1 MLLVS
6 VAVSALL
13 GGCGGSKSVLLP
25 GRLPDGTVRLPNG
38 WMLSP
43 AGTEIDSLDELP
55 LGMDISP
62 DEKYVITTNNGN
74 GRQSISIVD
83 AQAHKVVQTIPL
95 KKSWLGIKFFADG
108 RRFLVSGGYDNRI
121 WIYDF
126 ADGAATLA
134 DSIVLGEPYDA
145 RHQERNLA
153 VAGFDVDTQHERLFV
168 ACRESNYLFVVDIK
182 SRAIIKRIDLEYPA
196 YTCLVSKKQ
205 EYIYV
210 SIWGR
215 SSVAF
220 VDGKRLELVK
230 IVRVGDHPNDMVE
243 SPDGKRLFVANANF
257 NTVAVID
264 IEKQKVTEEISTALY
279 PNAPPGSTPNA
290 VTINSDGTRLFV
302 ANADNNYVAVFN
314 ILEEGGSKS
323 LGFIP
328 VGWYPTC
335 VRILNKTNQIVVANG
350 KGGSS
355 RANPNRESIRSLFKG
370 TLSLIDIPGAKQLAA
385 YSQQV
390 YRNSPYDDAK
400 KDAPGWTEENP
411 IPLKVGEKSPIR
423 YVFYIIKEN
432 RTYDQVFGDMKEGNG
447 DPELCLFDEKIT
459 PNHHALAREFVLL
472 DNFYHNAEVS
482 ADGHNWSMGAYATD
496 YVEKTWPTQ
505 YSGRGGDYVYE
516 GGKAIV
522 YPSEGYIWDLC
533 KRGGVTYRSYGEFVQ
548 GGNTPD
554 EPSTALV
561 ETLKGH
567 IDERYRGWDLDYS
580 DVDRAKEW
588 IREFDEFERNGST
601 DLNMNGNL
609 PQLEIIKLPN
619 DHTWGT
625 HKGKLTPKAYVA
637 QNDLA
642 LGMVVERI
650 TRSKYWKESA
660 IFVIEDDAQNGPDH
674 VDAHRTVAL
683 VISPYARRHS
693 VDSEMYSTSSMLR
706 TMELILGLPA
716 MTQFD
721 AAAIPMYNSFTMKP
735 NFTTYVYREATHDL
749 NEKNLADAYGSQESE
764 AMNFSR
770 EDANPDIE
778 LNEIIWKSVKGRNSE
793 MPAPVRSAFV
803 LVIDDH

>member
-1 MLLVS
+1 MKRTIALLVFI
-6 VAVSALL
+6 VFLALCSA
-13 GGCGGSKSVLLP
+13 CSGSKSIILP
-25 GRLPDGTVRLPNG
+25 GKLSDGTVLLPNG

-43 AGTEIDSLDELP
+43 AGIQIDGLDELP

-74 GRQSISIVD
+74 GPQSISIVD
-83 AQAHKVVQTIPL
+83 AQARKVVQTIPV

-108 RRFLVSGGYDNRI
+108 KRFLVSGGYDNCI
-121 WIYDF
+121 WVYDF
-126 ADGAATLA
+126 ANGVATLA
-134 DSIVLGEPYDA
+134 DSIALGEPYDSKY
-145 RHQERNLA
+145 QERNPS
-153 VAGFDVDTQHERLFV
+153 VAGFDIDTNQKRLFV
-168 ACRESNYLFVVDIK
+168 ACRESNYLYVVDLK
-182 SRAIIKRIDLEYPA
+182 TKTVLKQIDLEYPA
-196 YTCLVSKKQ
+196 YTCLVSKKHD
-205 EYIYV
+205 YVYV

-215 SSVAF
+215 SSIAII
-220 VDGKRLELVK
+220 DAKRLELAN
-230 IVRVGDHPNDMVE
+230 IVRVGDHPNDMAE
-243 SPDGKRLFVANANF
+243 SPDGNRLFVANANF
-257 NTVAVID
+257 NTVSVID
-264 IEKQKVTEEISTALY
+264 IKKQKVTETISTALY
-279 PNAPPGSTPNA
+279 PDAPPGSTPNA
-290 VTINSDGTRLFV
+290 VAVNNDGTRLFV
-302 ANADNNYVAVFN
+302 ANADNNYVAVFD
-314 ILEEGGSKS
+314 ISKEGESKS

-335 VRILNKTNQIVVANG
+335 VKVLNKTNQIVVANG

-355 RANPNRESIRSLFKG
+355 KANPNHEYIGSMFKG
-370 TLSLIDIPGAKQLAA
+370 TLSLIDIPDAKQLAV

-390 YRNSPYDDAK
+390 YRNSPYTDTK
-400 KDAPGWTEENP
+400 KNNTAWTEENP
-411 IPLKVGEKSPIR
+411 IPRKVGEKSPIK

-432 RTYDQVFGDMKEGNG
+432 RTYDQVFGDIKEGNS
-447 DPELCLFDEKIT
+447 DPGLCLFDETIT

-496 YVEKTWPTQ
+496 YVEKTWPTM

-533 KRGGVTYRSYGEFVQ
+533 KRGNVSYRSYGEFVQ
-548 GGNTPD
+548 SGKTPD
-554 EPSTALV
+554 EPSVALV
-561 ETLKGH
+561 EALKGH
-567 IDERYRGWDLDYS
+567 IDEHYRGWDLDYS
-580 DVDRAKEW
+580 DVDRAREW
-588 IREFDEFERNGST
+588 MREFDEFERNG
-601 DLNMNGNL
+601 NL
-609 PQLEIIKLPN
+609 PQFQIIKLPN

-625 HKGKLTPKAYVA
+625 KKGKLTPKAYVA

-642 LGMVVERI
+642 LGMIVERI

-683 VISPYARRHS
+683 VISPYTKRHF
-693 VDSEMYSTSSMLR
+693 VDSEMYSTASMLR
-706 TMELILGLPA
+706 TMELILGLPP

-735 NFTTYVYREATHDL
+735 DSTPYTRMEARYDI
-749 NEKNLADAYGSQESE
+749 NEKNLADAYGSERSE

-770 EDANPDIE
+770 EDANPDVE
-778 LNEIIWKSVKGRNSE
+778 FNEIIWKSVKGKNSE

-803 LVIDDH
+803 RAVDD